1 MEKKE
6 FLKELDEFID
16 GLRDKRDDVKI
27 LNFVVEKLDAIPKD
41 IQKFIADKTGLMEI
55 SIENTINF
63 YPKFRN
69 KVKDKSIREVAVCT
83 GMNCGPAGGQ
93 DIYDSLAQILEVDND
108 GVSKDGKI
116 VLSKKR
122 CFGRCPK
129 GPNVSID
136 GEIYSYMTL
145 EKVKN
150 RLDLK

>member
-6 FLKELDEFID
+6 FFKELEEFID
-16 GLRDKRDDVKI
+16 GLRDKKDDVKI

-41 IQKFIADKTGLMEI
+41 VQKFIADKTGLMEI

-69 KVKDKSIREVAVCT
+69 KVRDKSVTEVAVCT
-83 GMNCGPAGGQ
+83 GMNCGPSGGQ
-93 DIYDSLAQILEVDND
+93 HIYDSLVEILEVDEN

-136 GEIYSYMTL
+136 GEIHSFMTL
-145 EKVKN
+145 EDVKR
-150 RLDLK
+150 RLNLK